1 MGTAERPCV
10 RHDLG
15 SPIGTCTCPEH
26 ADAEAR
32 ELIISML
39 RAGRHT
45 EPEALAAALADCVV
59 APIIQRA
66 EWAEQQLIDC
76 GADRD
81 EERRRARRA
90 ASMYAQAVRDL
101 ADRNATIRRLEVELE
116 RTQNRAFAAEDAID
130 KRDATIEAAKAQIT
144 DQMGEIRDRDGTIAE
159 LRAEIRSSPT
169 ACPETRCPG
178 GSRDRP

>member
-1 MGTAERPCV
+1 
-10 RHDLG
+10 
-15 SPIGTCTCPEH
+15 
-26 ADAEAR
+26 
-32 ELIISML
+32 
-39 RAGRHT
+39 
-45 EPEALAAALADCVV
+45 
-59 APIIQRA
+59 
-66 EWAEQQLIDC
+66 
-76 GADRD
+76 
-81 EERRRARRA
+81 
-90 ASMYAQAVRDL
+90 MYAQAVRDL